1 MDFIT
6 EIPTSLKLLKK
17 PVDKLYYKGDLRL
30 LDFPKIAIVGS
41 RKCSQYTKNLV
52 YSLALSLKNH
62 GICVVSGAAIGTDCV
77 AHEGA
82 YPNTIAVFGN
92 GLENIYPAQN
102 KKIIEQI
109 YKNSL
114 ALSEYEPNFKATPWS
129 FLERNRIVVALSDAV
144 VVGEADFK
152 SGSMSSARLALDM
165 NIPLFVLPQRLGE
178 SNGTNEL
185 LKNKKAE
192 LITDFDEFA
201 LLFKSEKTSI
211 QSGDEVLKFIKT
223 NSNFDE
229 CYAKFGD
236 ILYEYELDGK
246 IAIDGIYVRVLQ

>member
-17 PVDKLYYKGDLRL
+17 PVYKLYYKGDLRL

-211 QSGDEVLKFIKT
+211 QRGDEVLKFIKT